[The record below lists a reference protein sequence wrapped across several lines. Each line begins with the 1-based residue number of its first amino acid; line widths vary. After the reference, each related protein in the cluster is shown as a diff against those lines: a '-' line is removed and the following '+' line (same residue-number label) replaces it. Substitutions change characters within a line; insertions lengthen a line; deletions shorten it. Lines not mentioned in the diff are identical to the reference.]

1 MACRVDWVIEVI
13 VVSAEH
19 KRDPLTKLTFF
30 VDFWLRK
37 PKPVVVFSIKSFI
50 RNCGRDASLI
60 NNYFYC
66 CRWIDL
72 FDHIG
77 LIE

>member
-37 PKPVVVFSIKSFI
+37 PKPVVVVSKV
-50 RNCGRDASLI
+50 SLETAAEM
-60 NNYFYC
+60 
-66 CRWIDL
+66 RP
-72 FDHIG
+72 
-77 LIE
+77 